1 MIKSYERLKKQN
13 KERIRVPRTVQ
24 DTIPV
29 DSVYKDGIFRSGNRY
44 TKSYRFLDI
53 NYKIASGE
61 DKNNLFLTYSDLLNS
76 FDPSVMTKITINNR
90 KVDIKK
96 FKEKVVA
103 INRVAKVVKG
113 GRNFRFS
120 AVVVVGDEN
129 GHVGIGNGKA
139 AEVPDAIKKAIED
152 AKKNLIEV
160 PIVGTTV
167 PHEYLGTFGSASV
180 LIKPGAEGSGLIAGG
195 SVRPILEL
203 AGYRDIKT
211 KVIGTNNP
219 RNVGYATMNALE
231 NMATAESIAKK
242 RGKKVEEI

>member
-1 MIKSYERLKKQN
+1 M
-13 KERIRVPRTVQ
+13 
-24 DTIPV
+24 
-29 DSVYKDGIFRSGNRY
+29 
-44 TKSYRFLDI
+44 
-53 NYKIASGE
+53 E
-61 DKNNLFLTYSDLLNS
+61 DQAVEL
-76 FDPSVMTKITINNR
+76 
-90 KVDIKK
+90 
-96 FKEKVVA
+96 KEKVVA

-160 PIVGTTV
+160 PIVGTTI
-167 PHEYLGTFGSASV
+167 PHEFLGKFGSANV
-180 LIKPGAEGSGLIAGG
+180 LLKPGAEGTGLIAGG

-231 NMATAESIAKK
+231 NMATAEEIAKK
-242 RGKKVEEI
+242 RGKKVDEI